1 MREDSC
7 YAHTL
12 VLVSVGGGC
21 GGVGAGRLLLV
32 LVLLDGGGCLRSFS
46 DDLRCTLF
54 QMTCVGDLKPG

>member
-12 VLVSVGGGC
+12 VL
-21 GGVGAGRLLLV
+21 VGAGRLLLV